1 MMLHI
6 GAFIVL
12 RILTAAFFITLI
24 ARIAVGLRRRAGRFH
39 ERMMFFPGVEILQK
53 RFARGEISS
62 AEYTERLEVLTKQS

>member
-12 RILTAAFFITLI
+12 RILTAAFFVTLVV
-24 ARIAVGLRRRAGRFH
+24 RIAVGLRRRAGRIH
-39 ERMMFFPGVEILQK
+39 GRMMIFPGVEILQK

-62 AEYTERLEVLTKQS
+62 AEYSERLEVLTKQF

>member
-12 RILTAAFFITLI
+12 RILMTAFFITLV
-24 ARIAVGLRRRAGRFH
+24 ARIVVGLRRHTGRFH
-39 ERMMFFPGVEILQK
+39 GRMMILPGVEILQK

-62 AEYTERLEVLTKQS
+62 AEYSERLEVLTKQL